1 MTILPGYS
9 PREGETFPHQPVCH
23 LHKSIYGLKQASR
36 QWFHKFSRTLLQEGF
51 YQSQCDYSLFVRQQG
66 ETFLA
71 LLVYVDDI
79 VIASNDDQAVEELKG
94 TLKQKLK
101 MKDLGTFRYFL
112 GLEIARND
120 TGITLCQRKYA
131 LDLLTETGYLGCKP
145 SSIPMDPNIK
155 MFKDDGEL
163 LSDITSYRRLIGKL
177 LYLTISRPDICYS
190 VNRLS
195 QFLATPRTSHLQAA
209 LRILQYIKRTPGQ
222 GLFFPSSS
230 AIQIKAFS
238 DADWGTCPD
247 TRRSLTGFCVFLGSS
262 LVSWK
267 LKKQQV
273 VSRSSAE
280 AEYRSMANTTC
291 EIVWTLKLLRDL
303 KVQHQGPALL
313 YCDNQAALHI
323 ASNPMY
329 HERTKHIELD
339 CYFVREKI
347 QDGTMKTMHISTR
360 NQLADLMIKALHPA
374 QFANLL
380 SKMGTINLYLPS

>member
-1 MTILPGYS
+1 MARPDPFFYDILQVIYNN
-9 PREGETFPHQPVCH
+9 VCV
-23 LHKSIYGLKQASR
+23 
-36 QWFHKFSRTLLQEGF
+36 
-51 YQSQCDYSLFVRQQG
+51 FVRQQG
-66 ETFLA
+66 KTFLA
-71 LLVYVDDI
+71 LLVYVDNI
-79 VIASNDDQAVEELKG
+79 VIASNDDQTIEELK
-94 TLKQKLK
+94 
-101 MKDLGTFRYFL
+101 
-112 GLEIARND
+112 
-120 TGITLCQRKYA
+120 GITLCQRKYA
-131 LDLLTETGYLGCKP
+131 LNLLTKTGYLGCKS

-155 MFKDDGEL
+155 MSKDDGEL

-177 LYLTISRPDICYS
+177 LYLIISRPDICYS

-195 QFLATPRTSHLQAA
+195 QFLAAPRTSHLQAA

-238 DADWGTCPD
+238 DADWATCPD
-247 TRRSLTGFCVFLGSS
+247 TRRSITGFCVFLGSS
-262 LVSWK
+262 LISWK
-267 LKKQQV
+267 SKKQQV

-291 EIVWTLKLLRDL
+291 EIVWILKLLRDL

-329 HERTKHIELD
+329 HERIKHIEFD
-339 CYFVREKI
+339 CHFVREKI
-347 QDGTMKTMHISTR
+347 QDGTVKTMHISTR
-360 NQLADLMIKALHPA
+360 NQLADIITKVLHPV

-380 SKMGTINLYLPS
+380 SKMGTINLYFLS

>member
-1 MTILPGYS
+1 MTIPPGYS

-36 QWFHKFSRTLLQEGF
+36 QWFHKFSRILLQEGF
-51 YQSQCDYSLFVRQQG
+51 YQSQCDHSLFVRQQG

-94 TLKQKLK
+94 TLKQKFK
-101 MKDLGTFRYFL
+101 MKDLRILRYFL
-112 GLEIARND
+112 GPEIARND

-155 MFKDDGEL
+155 MSKDDGEL

-209 LRILQYIKRTPGQ
+209 LRILQYIKRTLGQ

-230 AIQIKAFS
+230 AIQIKVFS
-238 DADWGTCPD
+238 DADWGICPD

-267 LKKQQV
+267 SKKQ
-273 VSRSSAE
+273 
-280 AEYRSMANTTC
+280 
-291 EIVWTLKLLRDL
+291 
-303 KVQHQGPALL
+303 
-313 YCDNQAALHI
+313 
-323 ASNPMY
+323 
-329 HERTKHIELD
+329 
-339 CYFVREKI
+339 
-347 QDGTMKTMHISTR
+347 
-360 NQLADLMIKALHPA
+360 
-374 QFANLL
+374 
-380 SKMGTINLYLPS
+380 